1 MLITGG
7 TYAYY
12 ALTAS
17 NNSIAGTAGEA
28 DLSLEV
34 VNQHPNNEEYLVPQ
48 LEKGL
53 ATAISSNY
61 NCVDDNNNTVCQV
74 YSIKI
79 TNTGTATVKI
89 NGTITFG
96 NIDKMPNLK
105 WRLIQD
111 KNTYGKY
118 SSHYASLDDARFDS
132 DLTLRKGASKTY
144 YMVIWIDEVDKN
156 QPDTGKYNATID
168 FSSSNGTG
176 VTSTVGEFN
185 YMKNISADT
194 FRSDEYREKIKNVS
208 FVDYIDTSNAVV
220 QWDASELGDNSIVA
234 WLNNNS
240 SDGYYDLYIGSKKEI
255 YAKDLSKFFQNMT
268 KVDSISFDNLNTIQT
283 TTMRDMFRE
292 LGSSSSVFVLNLGN
306 KFDTRNVIY
315 MNGMFYNTGKNDSV
329 FTLDLGD
336 KFNTKNVKNMDMMF
350 WSTGNVS
357 DVFTL
362 DLGDRF
368 DTSSVTNMERMFAGT
383 GNNAKNF
390 TLNLGDK
397 FDTHNVINMFY
408 FFNGCG
414 TNSEVFSLDLGSKF
428 DTSNVTD
435 MWGMFSGC
443 GTNSKV
449 FQLNLGDKFNTS
461 NVKNMA
467 NMFANVG
474 KNSSNFTL
482 DLGDKFDT
490 SNVTNME
497 YMFKEVG
504 YSSRNFTF
512 DLGDKFDTSNVTKM
526 RWMFFQTGFNSE
538 NFSLKLNDKFDTSNV
553 TDVTYMFSGTG
564 YESDNLVLD
573 LTGFDFNTVNS
584 YNDFIKTKKT
594 PTIYVKSEVEKNW
607 ILDKNFTGVS
617 SSNIIVKS

>member
-1 MLITGG
+1 MLVTGG

-53 ATAISSNY
+53 ESAISSNY

-111 KNTYGKY
+111 KNTYGNY
-118 SSHYASLDDARFDS
+118 SSHYASLDEARFDS
-132 DLTLRKGASKTY
+132 NLTLRKGASKTY

-185 YMKNISADT
+185 YMRNISADT

-220 QWDASELGDNSIVA
+220 QWDVSELGDNSIVA

-255 YAKDLSKFFQNMT
+255 YAKDLSNFFLNMT

-292 LGSSSSVFVLNLGN
+292 LGSSSNSFKLDLGN
-306 KFDTRNVIY
+306 KFDTRNVTS
-315 MNGMFYNTGKNDSV
+315 MAEMFYNTGRNNSV

-336 KFNTKNVKNMDMMF
+336 KFNTKNVTGMNGMF
-350 WSTGNVS
+350 YFTGCNS
-357 DVFTL
+357 NEFKL
-362 DLGDRF
+362 DLGSNF
-368 DTSSVTNMERMFAGT
+368 DTSSVTKMDRMFNGT
-383 GNNAKNF
+383 GYNAKNF
-390 TLNLGDK
+390 TLNLG
-397 FDTHNVINMFY
+397 N
-408 FFNGCG
+408 
-414 TNSEVFSLDLGSKF
+414 
-428 DTSNVTD
+428 
-435 MWGMFSGC
+435 
-443 GTNSKV
+443 
-449 FQLNLGDKFNTS
+449 
-461 NVKNMA
+461 
-467 NMFANVG
+467 
-474 KNSSNFTL
+474 
-482 DLGDKFDT
+482 KFDT
-490 SNVTNME
+490 SNVTNMSV
-497 YMFKEVG
+497 MFREVG
-504 YSSRNFTF
+504 RNSTIFTL
-512 DLGDKFDTSNVTKM
+512 DLGEKFNTSKTTDMWFMFFDVGAVSSDFELKLGNKFDTSKVGNM
-526 RWMFFQTGFNSE
+526 AQMFRETGRGNPNFVLNLGDRFSINSA
-538 NFSLKLNDKFDTSNV
+538 NSID
-553 TDVTYMFSGTG
+553 YMFYKTG
-564 YESDNLVLD
+564 SKNNNFVLD
-573 LTGFDFNTVNS
+573 LSNISFDSIAN
-584 YNDFIKTKKT
+584 YNNFIDTNAT
-594 PTIYVKSEVEKNW
+594 TTIYVKSEVEKNW

-617 SSNIIVKS
+617 NSNVVVKS

>member
-1 MLITGG
+1 MINNYKPKVNSGGVKSLKLKRVSLIIIGIFCYALLVTSG

-79 TNTGTATVKI
+79 TNTGTATVKV

-111 KNTYGKY
+111 KNTYGNY

-132 DLTLRKGASKTY
+132 NLTLRKGASKTY

-156 QPDTGKYNATID
+156 QTDTGKYNATID

-194 FRSDEYREKIKNVS
+194 FRSDDYREKIKNVS

-255 YAKDLSKFFQNMT
+255 YAKDLSKFFLNMT

-283 TTMRDMFRE
+283 INMVNMFE
-292 LGSSSSVFVLNLGN
+292 KMGYDSTVLRLDLGN
-306 KFDTRNVIY
+306 KFDTRNVTN
-315 MNGMFYNTGKNDSV
+315 MNAMFRDVGYNSSV
-329 FTLDLGD
+329 FT
-336 KFNTKNVKNMDMMF
+336 
-350 WSTGNVS
+350 
-357 DVFTL
+357 
-362 DLGDRF
+362 
-368 DTSSVTNMERMFAGT
+368 
-383 GNNAKNF
+383 
-390 TLNLGDK
+390 
-397 FDTHNVINMFY
+397 
-408 FFNGCG
+408 
-414 TNSEVFSLDLGSKF
+414 
-428 DTSNVTD
+428 
-435 MWGMFSGC
+435 
-443 GTNSKV
+443 
-449 FQLNLGDKFNTS
+449 LNLGDKFNTS
-461 NVKNMA
+461 NVVAMWA
-467 NMFANVG
+467 MFYAIGFESTV
-474 KNSSNFTL
+474 FTL

-490 SNVTNME
+490 SNVTIMDLMYNGCG
-497 YMFKEVG
+497 YNSPVFTLDLGDKFDTSNVKSMFAMFHSVG
-504 YSSRNFTF
+504 YISDNFQL
-512 DLGDKFDTSNVTKM
+512 DLGDKFDTSNVTGM
-526 RWMFFQTGFNSE
+526 MNMFTYTGQKAT
-538 NFSLKLNDKFDTSNV
+538 NFSLKLGDKFDTSNV
-553 TDVTYMFSGTG
+553 KSMTNMFFSTG
-564 YESDNLVLD
+564 NKNDNLVLD
-573 LTGFDFNTVNS
+573 LSNLSFDSVTEYTNFINT
-584 YNDFIKTKKT
+584 KTT
-594 PTIYVKSEVEKNW
+594 TTIYVKSEVEKNW
-607 ILDKNFTGVS
+607 ILDKKFTGVNND
-617 SSNIIVKS
+617 NIIVKK

>member
-1 MLITGG
+1 MIIGG

-34 VNQHPNNEEYLVPQ
+34 VDQYPNNEEYLVPQ
-48 LEKGL
+48 LEQGL
-53 ATAISSNY
+53 ETAISSNY

-111 KNTYGKY
+111 KNTYGNY

-240 SDGYYDLYIGSKKEI
+240 TDGYYDLYIGSKEEI
-255 YAKDLSKFFQNMT
+255 YAKDLLSFFNGL
-268 KVDSISFDNLNTIQT
+268 KLVDNISFDNLNTIMT
-283 TTMRDMFRE
+283 TNMAQMFWGAG
-292 LGSSSSVFVLNLGN
+292 LKS
-306 KFDTRNVIY
+306 
-315 MNGMFYNTGKNDSV
+315 
-329 FTLDLGD
+329 LDLGN
-336 KFNTKNVKNMDMMF
+336 KFNTKNVTDM
-350 WSTGNVS
+350 G
-357 DVFTL
+357 
-362 DLGDRF
+362 
-368 DTSSVTNMERMFAGT
+368 RMF
-383 GNNAKNF
+383 
-390 TLNLGDK
+390 
-397 FDTHNVINMFY
+397 
-408 FFNGCG
+408 CG
-414 TNSEVFSLDLGSKF
+414 MVSTNI
-428 DTSNVTD
+428 
-435 MWGMFSGC
+435 
-443 GTNSKV
+443 
-449 FQLNLGDKFNTS
+449 NLGDKFNTRNVTNMLQMFSVDS
-461 NVKNMA
+461 NLA
-467 NMFANVG
+467 N
-474 KNSSNFTL
+474 L
-482 DLGDKFDT
+482 DLGDNFDT
-490 SNVTNME
+490 SNVTNMSG
-497 YMFKEVG
+497 MFNMVG
-504 YSSRNFTF
+504 TNVNNFTLN
-512 DLGDKFDTSNVTKM
+512 LGNKYDTSNVTNVAS
-526 RWMFFQTGFNSE
+526 MFFGFSP
-538 NFSLKLNDKFDTSNV
+538 SKI
-553 TDVTYMFSGTG
+553 
-564 YESDNLVLD
+564 D
-573 LTGFDFNTVNS
+573 LTQFNFAKITSYTNFISTKQTTV
-584 YNDFIKTKKT
+584 
-594 PTIYVKSEVEKNW
+594 IYVKSEADKNW

-617 SSNIIVKS
+617 SDNVIVKK

>member
-1 MLITGG
+1 MINNYKPKVNWGGVKSLKLKRVSLIIIGIFCYALLVTGG

-111 KNTYGKY
+111 KNTYGNY

-185 YMKNISADT
+185 YMRNISADT
-194 FRSDEYREKIKNVS
+194 FRSDDYREKIKNVS

-220 QWDASELGDNSIVA
+220 QWDVSELGDNSIVV
-234 WLNNNS
+234 WLNSNS

-255 YAKDLSKFFQNMT
+255 YAKDLSKFFLNMT

-283 TTMRDMFRE
+283 INMANMFE
-292 LGSSSSVFVLNLGN
+292 KMGYDSTVLKLDLGN
-306 KFDTRNVIY
+306 KFDTRNVTNMWAMFTNVGYKSTSFMLNLGSRFDTKNVINMSSMFGSCGINNITFSLELGSKFDTSNVKTMFAMFQDVGY
-315 MNGMFYNTGKNDSV
+315 KSKKFHLNLGEKFDTSNVTNMMNMFTDTGKESSN
-329 FTLDLGD
+329 FMLDLGD
-336 KFNTKNVKNMDMMF
+336 KFNTKNVINIM
-350 WSTGNVS
+350 
-357 DVFTL
+357 
-362 DLGDRF
+362 
-368 DTSSVTNMERMFAGT
+368 
-383 GNNAKNF
+383 
-390 TLNLGDK
+390 
-397 FDTHNVINMFY
+397 NMF
-408 FFNGCG
+408 
-414 TNSEVFSLDLGSKF
+414 
-428 DTSNVTD
+428 VT
-435 MWGMFSGC
+435 
-443 GTNSKV
+443 
-449 FQLNLGDKFNTS
+449 
-461 NVKNMA
+461 
-467 NMFANVG
+467 
-474 KNSSNFTL
+474 
-482 DLGDKFDT
+482 
-490 SNVTNME
+490 
-497 YMFKEVG
+497 
-504 YSSRNFTF
+504 
-512 DLGDKFDTSNVTKM
+512 
-526 RWMFFQTGFNSE
+526 
-538 NFSLKLNDKFDTSNV
+538 
-553 TDVTYMFSGTG
+553 TG
-564 YESDNLVLD
+564 YATDNLVLD
-573 LTGFDFNTVNS
+573 LSNLSFDSVVDYTHFINT
-584 YNDFIKTKKT
+584 KTT
-594 PTIYVKSEVEKNW
+594 TTIYVKSDIERNW
-607 ILDKNFTGVS
+607 ILDKNFTGVN
-617 SSNIIVKS
+617 SNNVIVK